1 MMDKP
6 GFTVTIQN
14 SGEQFIVD
22 AGESILNAARRQGIA
37 LPHGC
42 TTGACGVCIYRI
54 IDGNVEYPD
63 GEPFSLFEEDREA
76 GKGLCCV
83 GHPISNLI
91 IELEYPD
98 TEFESWL

>member
-1 MMDKP
+1 MIEKQ
-6 GFTVTIQN
+6 GFTVTIRN
-14 SGEQFIVD
+14 SGEKFVVEAD
-22 AGESILNAARRQGIA
+22 ESILVAAQRQGID

-42 TTGACGVCIYRI
+42 TTGACGACIYRI
-54 IDGNVEYPD
+54 IEGSVEYPD

-83 GHPISNLI
+83 GHPRSDLI

-98 TEFESWL
+98 IEFEPWV